1 MKKFTILI
9 VIFAFTCFLVAC
21 ESQLPEGSYR
31 VIFDNMEPHIMNDA
45 IVRIEPIEDPDILKE
60 GDFVLIEWHEDTLEQ
75 IAYKAFQIVK
85 VQSFRIPDN
94 TTYYTIHVSSSNNDE
109 SKIYTPDDLLGVI
122 VEIKNPSK

>member
-21 ESQLPEGSYR
+21 ESHLPEGSYR

-109 SKIYTPDDLLGVI
+109 SKIYTPVP
-122 VEIKNPSK
+122 IKI